1 MPTLRATRGTKA
13 RKPERLQALDGK
25 CCFTTSMSP
34 LTLRIGVHRSGRV
47 APLERG
53 KPRLLERILTVM
65 RRAQPEL
72 EVELFRAR
80 RGRTDSGDG
89 VHPPGAD
96 TARPSKRAIRA
107 RARGSFDQSNR
118 GRSRRL
124 SAMGSCMVWQCCI
137 ARTYRR
143 GSGPPGN
150 AAEVPCGISVQPAD
164 SRVVTR
170 RWQCLHSLLLR
181 TCPFGSRRR

>member
-13 RKPERLQALDGK
+13 RQPERLQALDCK

-47 APLERG
+47 ATLECG
-53 KPRLLERILTVM
+53 QPRLLHGVLAIYARTEPQFERELRGE
-65 RRAQPEL
+65 RRVGKVGGE
-72 EVELFRAR
+72 
-80 RGRTDSGDG
+80 GS
-89 VHPPGAD
+89 HPPRAD
-96 TARPSKRAIRA
+96 TAQAWKRAIRT
-107 RARGSFDQSNR
+107 RARGSFDQLNR
-118 GRSRRL
+118 GRSRRS

-143 GSGPPGN
+143 ECAPPES
-150 AAEVPCGISVQPAD
+150 AAEVPYGFSAQPAD

-181 TCPFGSRRR
+181 TCPLGSLLR